1 MIVFLFFLK
10 IIWRKLFSVILLIIG
25 GYVYVNDVIIFVE
38 YVWELED
45 WKLIIFG
52 VYFRYSGEYEC

>member
-1 MIVFLFFLK
+1 M
-10 IIWRKLFSVILLIIG
+10 LLIIG